1 MLIIPQKGSYS
12 ISSQD
17 SFASIADSAPTYVA
31 ARSVWNSPYYTTLWE
46 QITLINDK
54 DVAVDSPK
62 QEQQQY
68 ETYKSYIAISVPEE
82 TGTNTTLWEQITFI
96 NDEMKLIYD
105 IHSNLE
111 TKKGAAKLLH
121 NVLKQGSYCWKS
133 DVDSVSNHQG
143 ELEFS

>member
-1 MLIIPQKGSYS
+1 MWQLGLCGRNFKITIDRA
-12 ISSQD
+12 IELT
-17 SFASIADSAPTYVA
+17 IAH
-31 ARSVWNSPYYTTLWE
+31 TTLWE

-54 DVAVDSPK
+54 DG
-62 QEQQQY
+62 
-68 ETYKSYIAISVPEE
+68 VP

-96 NDEMKLIYD
+96 NDEMVSQCTKKYKKLIYD

-133 DVDSVSNHQG
+133 DVK
-143 ELEFS
+143 LEASDNSPLH